1 MGKRLYIPAMK
12 REILYLVVEKA
23 IVDNNINTEDE
34 VAVISELEGPFKD
47 DSGYHFVISRGGHVI
62 CDRQLQRPADA
73 VNYYNA
79 EGIVVGYVL
88 TQDETG
94 AQQKINAAQVESL
107 HTVLK
112 VLNRVFPKA
121 TVKVMRNNA
130 LEQDVKSWFAEVP
143 ASD

>member
-23 IVDNNINTEDE
+23 VVDNIINTDDTD
-34 VAVISELEGPFKD
+34 AVISELKGPFKD
-47 DSGYHFVISRGGHVI
+47 DSGYHFLINREGWVA

-73 VNYYNA
+73 VNFYNA
-79 EGIVVGYVL
+79 EGIVVGYVV

-94 AQQKINAAQVESL
+94 AQQKINAAQTDAL
-107 HTVLK
+107 HTALMVLH
-112 VLNRVFPKA
+112 RVFPKA
-121 TVKVMRNNA
+121 TVKVMRNSA
-130 LEQDVKSWFAEVP
+130 LEQEVESWLAEGS

>member
-1 MGKRLYIPAMK
+1 MK

-23 IVDNNINTEDE
+23 IVDNNIDTEDE
-34 VAVISELEGPFKD
+34 VAVVSELEGPFKD

-94 AQQKINAAQVESL
+94 CTAENQCGTGGVAAHGAEGAQQGVS
-107 HTVLK
+107 
-112 VLNRVFPKA
+112 
-121 TVKVMRNNA
+121 
-130 LEQDVKSWFAEVP
+130 
-143 ASD
+143 

>member
-1 MGKRLYIPAMK
+1 MK

-23 IVDNNINTEDE
+23 LVDNCIDTDDTD
-34 VAVISELEGPFKD
+34 AVVSELKGPFKD
-47 DSGYHFVISRGGHVI
+47 DSGYHFIVNRAGRIV

-73 VNYYNA
+73 VNFYNA
-79 EGIVVGYVL
+79 EGIVLGYVV

-94 AQQKINAAQVESL
+94 AQQKIKDAQVDAL
-107 HTVLK
+107 HTALMVLH
-112 VLNRVFPKA
+112 RVFPKA

-130 LEQDVKSWFAEVP
+130 LEQEVASWFAEES

>member
-1 MGKRLYIPAMK
+1 MK

-23 IVDNNINTEDE
+23 IVDNNIDTEDE
-34 VAVISELEGPFKD
+34 VAVVSELEGPFKD
-47 DSGYHFVISRGGHVI
+47 DSGYHFIISRGGHVI

-79 EGIVVGYVL
+79 EGIVVGYVV

-94 AQQKINAAQVESL
+94 AQQKINTAQTDAL
-107 HTVLK
+107 HTALMVLH
-112 VLNRVFPKA
+112 RVFPKA
-121 TVKVMRNNA
+121 TVKVIRNSA
-130 LEQDVKSWFAEVP
+130 LEQEVESWLAEGS

>member
-23 IVDNNINTEDE
+23 VVDNIINTDDTD
-34 VAVISELEGPFKD
+34 AVISELKGPFKD
-47 DSGYHFVISRGGHVI
+47 DSGYHFLINREGRVA

-73 VNYYNA
+73 VNFYNA
-79 EGIVVGYVL
+79 EGIVVGYVV

-94 AQQKINAAQVESL
+94 AQQKINAAQTDAL
-107 HTVLK
+107 HTALMVLH
-112 VLNRVFPKA
+112 RVFPKA
-121 TVKVMRNNA
+121 TVKVMRNSA
-130 LEQDVKSWFAEVP
+130 LEQEVESWLAEGA

>member
-1 MGKRLYIPAMK
+1 MK

-23 IVDNNINTEDE
+23 IVDNNIDTEDE
-34 VAVISELEGPFKD
+34 VAVVSELEGPFKD

-73 VNYYNA
+73 V
-79 EGIVVGYVL
+79 YVL

>member
-23 IVDNNINTEDE
+23 IVDNNIDTEDE
-34 VAVISELEGPFKD
+34 VAVVSELEGPFKD
-47 DSGYHFVISRGGHVI
+47 DSGYHFIISRGGHVI

-88 TQDETG
+88 TQDE
-94 AQQKINAAQVESL
+94 
-107 HTVLK
+107 VLK

>member
-23 IVDNNINTEDE
+23 IVDNNIDTEDE
-34 VAVISELEGPFKD
+34 VAVVSELEGPFKD

-88 TQDETG
+88 TQDETR
-94 AQQKINAAQVESL
+94 
-107 HTVLK
+107 
-112 VLNRVFPKA
+112 RVHSRKS
-121 TVKVMRNNA
+121 MRHRW
-130 LEQDVKSWFAEVP
+130 SRCTRC
-143 ASD
+143 

>member
-1 MGKRLYIPAMK
+1 MK

-23 IVDNNINTEDE
+23 IVDNNIDTEDE
-34 VAVISELEGPFKD
+34 VAVVSELEGPFKD

-88 TQDETG
+88 TQDETRDGCTAENQCGTGGVAAHGAEG
-94 AQQKINAAQVESL
+94 AQQGVPQSHREGDA
-107 HTVLK
+107 
-112 VLNRVFPKA
+112 
-121 TVKVMRNNA
+121 
-130 LEQDVKSWFAEVP
+130 EQRTGAGREIVVCRSACI
-143 ASD
+143 

>member
-23 IVDNNINTEDE
+23 VVDNIIDTDDTD
-34 VAVISELEGPFKD
+34 AVISELKGPFKD
-47 DSGYHFVISRGGHVI
+47 DSGYHFLINREGRMT

-73 VNYYNA
+73 VNFYNA
-79 EGIVVGYVL
+79 EGIVVGYVV

-94 AQQKINAAQVESL
+94 AQQKINAAQTDAL
-107 HTVLK
+107 HTALMVLH
-112 VLNRVFPKA
+112 RVFPKA
-121 TVKVMRNNA
+121 TVKVMRNSA
-130 LEQDVKSWFAEVP
+130 LEQEVESWLAEGS